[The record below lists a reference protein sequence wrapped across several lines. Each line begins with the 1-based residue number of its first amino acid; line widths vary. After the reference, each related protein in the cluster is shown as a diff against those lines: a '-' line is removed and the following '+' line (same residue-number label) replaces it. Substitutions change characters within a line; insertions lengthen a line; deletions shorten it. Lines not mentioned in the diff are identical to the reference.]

1 MTDPC
6 FYREYECNL
15 SAPYVRGWKAVK
27 TPRLEATD
35 VKATDVTT
43 SHLHMTGIS
52 MYAGSF
58 PFGTTFTF
66 TPAILECLGETSC
79 NGELSLY
86 FNNDTYVNVTMA
98 VIVRAKST
106 TLQALIYQRVGNFV
120 SVESSISGNNVVFT
134 VSPGATCSWI
144 FRGI

>member
-1 MTDPC
+1 MSDPC

-27 TPRLEATD
+27 TPRLEATN
-35 VKATDVTT
+35 VVATNINVANIE
-43 SHLHMTGIS
+43 MTGIKMFS
-52 MYAGSF
+52 GTF

-66 TPAILECLGETSC
+66 TPSILECLGETSC

-86 FNNDTYVNVTMA
+86 LNNDSYVNVTMA
-98 VIVRAKST
+98 VIVRAQST
-106 TLQALIYQRVGNFV
+106 TLQALVYQRVGNFT
-120 SVESSISGNNVVFT
+120 SVESSISGNNVIFT
-134 VSPGATCSWI
+134 VSPGATCSWV